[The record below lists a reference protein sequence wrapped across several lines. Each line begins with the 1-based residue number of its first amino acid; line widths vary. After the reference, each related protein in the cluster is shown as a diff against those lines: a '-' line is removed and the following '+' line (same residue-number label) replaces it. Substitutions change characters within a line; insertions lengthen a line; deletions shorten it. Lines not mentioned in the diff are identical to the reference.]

1 MTGKVVTEIR
11 IQPHTIKSK
20 RLSQRLQAELSQ
32 NPLEGNFK
40 YLFLLDYEVLNSEI
54 KKRGFPA
61 STRGSPGR
69 RAALFVRSHSL
80 VPFLLSSYK
89 TLILPCSNTVSSVPY
104 CRQQICRYGE
114 AAAEHKGAHVCF
126 YFGWLGR
133 NTTNNKT
140 GQNNLLRESASKN
153 RIKTGLSSQF
163 LLFVSFVSHINKKTC
178 FTPLLAD
185 CKTMAVW
192 ERNYKAPLW
201 QKNKRDTIVWHVEVA
216 PML

>member
-1 MTGKVVTEIR
+1 M
-11 IQPHTIKSK
+11 IKSK
-20 RLSQRLQAELSQ
+20 RLSQRLEAELSQ
-32 NPLEGNFK
+32 NPPEGNFK
-40 YLFLLDYEVLNSEI
+40 YLLLDYEVLNSEI
-54 KKRGFPA
+54 KKKKRLSRQHSRLSGKKSSSF
-61 STRGSPGR
+61 
-69 RAALFVRSHSL
+69 FVRSHSL
-80 VPFLLSSYK
+80 VPFLLSSHK
-89 TLILPCSNTVSSVPY
+89 TLILPCSNTVSFVPY

-114 AAAEHKGAHVCF
+114 TAAEHKGAHVCF

-185 CKTMAVW
+185 YKTMAVW
-192 ERNYKAPLW
+192 ERNYKAL
-201 QKNKRDTIVWHVEVA
+201 
-216 PML
+216 L

>member
-1 MTGKVVTEIR
+1 M
-11 IQPHTIKSK
+11 IKSK
-20 RLSQRLQAELSQ
+20 RLSQRLEAELSQ
-32 NPLEGNFK
+32 NPPEGNFK
-40 YLFLLDYEVLNSEI
+40 YLLLDYEVLNSEI
-54 KKRGFPA
+54 KKKRGFPG
-61 STRGSPGR
+61 SSRGSPGR
-69 RAALFVRSHSL
+69 KAALFVRSHSL
-80 VPFLLSSYK
+80 VPFLLSSHK
-89 TLILPCSNTVSSVPY
+89 TLILPCSNTVSFVPY
-104 CRQQICRYGE
+104 RRRQICRYGE
-114 AAAEHKGAHVCF
+114 TAAEHKGAHVCF

-192 ERNYKAPLW
+192 ERNYKAL
-201 QKNKRDTIVWHVEVA
+201 
-216 PML
+216 L